1 MFKGSKK
8 KHLDHYSFFYL
19 GPQVIYIL
27 KNSKK
32 NHLNDFFLVLFWGLA
47 LQSLQALITNLLSN
61 KLFSCI
67 PFLLEC
73 ITFNGSN
80 QKVSQLTI
88 PFFSHIEYLIL
99 FPNFFRY
106 LTASNILHILI
117 YCHIFIFMHT
127 ILFHPFVITSLP
139 SYCPFPLC
147 A

>member
-1 MFKGSKK
+1 MRTLKNQRTLKNHRVRTSKKPKYYIVTFQIIYMFKGSKK

-27 KNSKK
+27 KDSKK

-47 LQSLQALITNLLSN
+47 LLGLHALITNLLSN

-80 QKVSQLTI
+80 QKVSQFH
-88 PFFSHIEYLIL
+88 FFPI
-99 FPNFFRY
+99 
-106 LTASNILHILI
+106 
-117 YCHIFIFMHT
+117 
-127 ILFHPFVITSLP
+127 
-139 SYCPFPLC
+139 
-147 A
+147 

>member
-1 MFKGSKK
+1 MYLVEQLITPWVEIGQVQMNIVPKLANYLQIIYMFKGSKK

-27 KNSKK
+27 KDSKK

-47 LQSLQALITNLLSN
+47 LLGLHALITNLLSN

-80 QKVSQLTI
+80 QKVSQFH
-88 PFFSHIEYLIL
+88 FFPI
-99 FPNFFRY
+99 
-106 LTASNILHILI
+106 
-117 YCHIFIFMHT
+117 
-127 ILFHPFVITSLP
+127 
-139 SYCPFPLC
+139 
-147 A
+147 